1 MTLRKLL
8 TVPKKNKQG
17 AGVLVFRDFDDGKKV
32 LILLDRYGKFDI
44 PKGHIDMK
52 DPDHFSTAQRECF
65 EETQVFV
72 TASDLLTDNVYQDKK
87 LTIFCAKTLQDPV
100 LIKNPESGELEH
112 VRFYWLHPDIALVA
126 LPSYLSDALR
136 WGLKHAV

>member
-1 MTLRKLL
+1 MS
-8 TVPKKNKQG
+8 KKNKQG
-17 AGVLVFRDFDDGKKV
+17 AGILVFRDFDDGKKV
-32 LILLDRYGKFDI
+32 LILLDRHGRFDI
-44 PKGHIDMK
+44 PKGHIDAQ
-52 DPDHFSTAQRECF
+52 DPNHFSTAQRECF

-72 TASDLLTDNVYQDKK
+72 TMSDLLTDSVYQDKK
-87 LTIFCAKTLQDPV
+87 LTIFCAETLQDPV

-112 VRFYWLHPDIALVA
+112 IRFYWLHPDIALVA